1 MSGCRNRQD
10 LTFQYPC
17 SFRFPPLR
25 EGNRALVPPAC
36 RGNLKEG
43 VLNCLRFGE
52 VWFGNWHY
60 LARRMASMAPLR

>member
-17 SFRFPPLR
+17 SFRFPPLC
-25 EGNRALVPPAC
+25 EGNRVGRVGSVPPAC

-43 VLNCLRFGE
+43 VIGHTRFCELWLRD
-52 VWFGNWHY
+52 WYKN
-60 LARRMASMAPLR
+60 R